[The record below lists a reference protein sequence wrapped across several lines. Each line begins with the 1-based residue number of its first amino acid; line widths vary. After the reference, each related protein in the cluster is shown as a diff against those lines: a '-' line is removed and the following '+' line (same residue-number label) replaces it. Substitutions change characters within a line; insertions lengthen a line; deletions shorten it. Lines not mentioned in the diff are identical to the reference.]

1 MARNLLRHRRAR
13 TWEQAKA
20 MATVCAAK
28 DPVAE
33 LEAEVAERDRQVRDE
48 GREFYMVMTHDEEC
62 YPEH

>member
-1 MARNLLRHRRAR
+1 
-13 TWEQAKA
+13 